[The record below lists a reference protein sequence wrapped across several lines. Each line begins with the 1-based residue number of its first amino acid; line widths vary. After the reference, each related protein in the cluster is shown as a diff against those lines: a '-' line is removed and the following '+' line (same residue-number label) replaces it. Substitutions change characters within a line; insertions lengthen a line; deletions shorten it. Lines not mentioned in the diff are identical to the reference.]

1 MTVIVVAHRIST
13 ILLADT
19 VVYVDDGRVVATGT
33 HDELLARDDYR
44 ALVTAYE
51 QGEG

>member
-1 MTVIVVAHRIST
+1 MTVLVVAHRIST

-33 HDELLARDDYR
+33 HDELLKRDDYR
-44 ALVTAYE
+44 SLVTAYE
-51 QGEG
+51 QGDA